1 MAKKTTGQSASV
13 VESMTAGSPANGAPT
28 QEKIWFKSYPAGV
41 PHEIDLSTAT
51 SIGDM
56 ILASCRQFASS
67 PAFTCMGKDLSY
79 KELDEYSRALAAFLQ
94 SRGLVKGDRVAVMM
108 PNILHYPIAFTA
120 ILRAGFVVVNVN
132 PLYTPRELEHQLK
145 DSGAKALIVLEN
157 FASTVEKTLNSINV
171 PNIIVASMGDMH
183 GFKGHIINLVVRRVK
198 KMVPAWTIPGCVRFK
213 DALAQGRALSF
224 NPVPVQGSDLAFL
237 QYTGGTTGISKGAML
252 THSNIL
258 ANVEQMHGWMEV
270 AFRNKGKPK
279 ALNFVC
285 ALPLYH
291 IFALTVNAMIGIK
304 LGARNILI
312 PNPRDIPGFVKELKK
327 YPFHIFPGLN
337 TLFNGLMN
345 NPDFQTLDFKPLV
358 LTLGGGMAVQ
368 RPVAERWHNMTGC
381 HIMEGYGLSETS
393 PVACANALD
402 STEFS
407 GTIGLPMPSTD
418 VAIRDDD
425 GNDLALG
432 EVGEICVRGPQ
443 VMTGYWNRPDETKRA
458 IMPDGFF
465 RTGDMGFMD
474 ERGYTKI
481 VDRKKDMIL
490 VSGFNVYPN
499 EIEEVAAGHPGIV
512 ESAAIGIP
520 NEHSGEVVKLFVVRS
535 DLNLTED
542 EVKAY
547 CAERL
552 TNYKRPRE
560 VEFRESLP
568 KSNVGKILRR
578 ELRD

>member
-407 GTIGLPMPSTD
+407 GTIGLPMPSTE

>member
-198 KMVPAWTIPGCVRFK
+198 KMVPAWNIPGHVRFK

-443 VMTGYWNRPDETKRA
+443 VMTGYWNRPDETSRA

-512 ESAAIGIP
+512 ETAAIGIP

>member
-1 MAKKTTGQSASV
+1 MAKKTTGQSASI
-13 VESMTAGSPANGAPT
+13 VESVAADSAGKTAPT
-28 QEKIWFKSYPAGV
+28 EEKIWFKSYPAGV
-41 PHEIDLSTAT
+41 PHEIDLSKAT

-56 ILASCRQFASS
+56 ILASCRQFADS

-79 KELDEYSRALAAFLQ
+79 KELDDHSRALASFLQ

-108 PNILHYPIAFTA
+108 PNVLHYPIAFTA

-132 PLYTPRELEHQLK
+132 PLYTPRELEHQLN

-157 FASTVEKTLNSINV
+157 FAATVQKALPSIHV

-183 GFKGHIINLVVRRVK
+183 GFKGHIINFVVRKVK
-198 KMVPAWTIPGCVRFK
+198 KLVPEWTIPGHVRFK
-213 DALAQGRALSF
+213 DALVQGRGKSF
-224 NPVPVQGSDLAFL
+224 NPAPVQGSDLAFL

-252 THSNIL
+252 THTNII
-258 ANVEQMHGWMEV
+258 ANVEQMDAWIAV

-279 ALNFVC
+279 AMNFVC

-291 IFALTVNAMIGIK
+291 IFALTVNAMTGLK

-345 NPDFQTLDFKPLV
+345 NPDFQTLDFKPLL

-368 RPVAERWHNMTGC
+368 RPVAERWQKMTGC
-381 HIMEGYGLSETS
+381 VITEGYGLSETS
-393 PVACANALD
+393 PVASANVLD
-402 STEFS
+402 ATEFS
-407 GTIGLPMPSTD
+407 GTIGVPIPSTEI
-418 VAIRDDD
+418 AIRDDD
-425 GNDLALG
+425 GNDLSLG

-443 VMTGYWNRPDETKRA
+443 VMKGYWNRPDETSRA
-458 IMPDGFF
+458 IMPDGYF

-520 NEHSGEVVKLFVVRS
+520 NEHSGEVVKLYVVKRDPS
-535 DLNLTED
+535 LTED
-542 EVKAY
+542 DVKAY

-560 VEFRESLP
+560 IEFRESLP

>member
-1 MAKKTTGQSASV
+1 MAKKTTGQSTSAVAAVAAQS
-13 VESMTAGSPANGAPT
+13 ADKAAPP

-41 PHEIDLSTAT
+41 PHEIDLSDSL

-56 ILASCRQFASS
+56 ISASCRQFPGS
-67 PAFTCMGKDLSY
+67 PAFTCMGKDLSF
-79 KELDEYSRALAAFLQ
+79 KELDDHSRALAAFFQ

-132 PLYTPRELEHQLK
+132 PLYTPRELEHQLN

-157 FASTVEKTLNSINV
+157 FAATVEKALASINV

-183 GFKGHIINLVVRRVK
+183 GIKGHIINFVVRRVK
-198 KMVPAWTIPGCVRFK
+198 KMVPAWNIPGHVRFK
-213 DALAQGRALSF
+213 DALAQGRAQSF

-258 ANVEQMHGWMEV
+258 ANVEQMQVWMEV
-270 AFRNKGKPK
+270 AFRKKGKPK

-345 NPDFQTLDFKPLV
+345 NPDFQTLDFKPLI

-368 RPVAERWHNMTGC
+368 RPVAERWQKMTGC
-381 HIMEGYGLSETS
+381 HITEGYGLSETS

-402 STEFS
+402 ATEFS

-425 GNDLALG
+425 GNDLGLDA
-432 EVGEICVRGPQ
+432 VGEICVRGPQ
-443 VMTGYWNRPDETKRA
+443 VMKGYWNRPDETKRA

>member
-198 KMVPAWTIPGCVRFK
+198 KMVPEWTIPGHVRFK

-327 YPFHIFPGLN
+327 HPFHIFPGLN

-345 NPDFQTLDFKPLV
+345 NPDFQSLDFKPLV

-443 VMTGYWNRPDETKRA
+443 VMTGYWNRPDETSRA

-512 ESAAIGIP
+512 ETAAIGIP

>member
-1 MAKKTTGQSASV
+1 MAKETTGQSASV

-198 KMVPAWTIPGCVRFK
+198 KMVPAWNIPEHIRFK

-258 ANVEQMHGWMEV
+258 ANVEQMHTWMEV

-312 PNPRDIPGFVKELKK
+312 PNPRDIAGFVKELRKF
-327 YPFHIFPGLN
+327 PFHIFPGLN

-345 NPDFQTLDFKPLV
+345 NPDFQTLDFKPLI

-368 RPVAERWHNMTGC
+368 RPVAERWQKMTGC
-381 HIMEGYGLSETS
+381 HITEGYGLSETS

-402 STEFS
+402 ATEFS

>member
-13 VESMTAGSPANGAPT
+13 VEPVAADTADKSASLR
-28 QEKIWFKSYPAGV
+28 EKIWLKSYPAGV
-41 PHEIDLSTAT
+41 PHEIDLSKTS

-56 ILASCRQFASS
+56 ILASCRQFPGN
-67 PAFTCMGKDLSY
+67 PAFTCMGKDLSF
-79 KELDEYSRALAAFLQ
+79 KELDEHSRALAAFLQ

-132 PLYTPRELEHQLK
+132 PLYTPRELEHQLN

-157 FASTVEKTLNSINV
+157 FASTVEKTLNSVNV

-183 GFKGHIINLVVRRVK
+183 GLKGHIINLVVRRVK
-198 KMVPAWTIPGCVRFK
+198 KMVPVWNIPGHILFK
-213 DALAQGRALSF
+213 DALAQGHAQSF
-224 NPVPVQGSDLAFL
+224 NPIPVQGSDLAFL

-258 ANVEQMHGWMEV
+258 ANVEQMHVWMEV

-312 PNPRDIPGFVKELKK
+312 PNPRDIAGFVKELKK

-345 NPDFQTLDFKPLV
+345 NPDFQTLDFKPLI

-368 RPVAERWHNMTGC
+368 RPVAERWQKMTGC
-381 HIMEGYGLSETS
+381 HITEGYGLSETS

-402 STEFS
+402 ATEFS

-443 VMTGYWNRPDETKRA
+443 VMKGYWERPDETKRA

-474 ERGYTKI
+474 GRGYTKI

-512 ESAAIGIP
+512 ETAAVGIP

>member
-198 KMVPAWTIPGCVRFK
+198 KMVPAWNIPEHIRFK

-252 THSNIL
+252 THSNTL
-258 ANVEQMHGWMEV
+258 ANVEQMHTWMEV

-312 PNPRDIPGFVKELKK
+312 PNPRDIAGFVKELRKF
-327 YPFHIFPGLN
+327 PFHIFPGLN

-345 NPDFQTLDFKPLV
+345 NPDFQTLDFKPLI

-368 RPVAERWHNMTGC
+368 RPVAERWQKMTGC
-381 HIMEGYGLSETS
+381 HITEGYGLSETS

-402 STEFS
+402 ATEFS

-418 VAIRDDD
+418 VAIRDED

>member
-198 KMVPAWTIPGCVRFK
+198 KMVPAWTIPGHVRFK

-345 NPDFQTLDFKPLV
+345 NPDFQSLDFKPLV

-443 VMTGYWNRPDETKRA
+443 VMTGYWNRPDETSRA

>member
-198 KMVPAWTIPGCVRFK
+198 KMVPTWTIPGHIRFK
-213 DALAQGRALSF
+213 DALAQGRVLSF

-258 ANVEQMHGWMEV
+258 ANVEQMHTWMEV

-312 PNPRDIPGFVKELKK
+312 PNPRDIAGFVKELRKS
-327 YPFHIFPGLN
+327 PFHIFPGLN

-345 NPDFQTLDFKPLV
+345 NPDFQTLDFKPLI

-368 RPVAERWHNMTGC
+368 RPVAERWQKMTGW
-381 HIMEGYGLSETS
+381 HITEGYGLSETS

-402 STEFS
+402 ATEFS

-443 VMTGYWNRPDETKRA
+443 VMTGYWNRPDETSRA

-512 ESAAIGIP
+512 ETAAIGIP